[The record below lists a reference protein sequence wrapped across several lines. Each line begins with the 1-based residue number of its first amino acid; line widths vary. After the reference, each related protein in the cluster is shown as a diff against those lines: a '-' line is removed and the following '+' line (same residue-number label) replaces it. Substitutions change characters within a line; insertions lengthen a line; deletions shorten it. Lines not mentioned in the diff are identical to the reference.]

1 MTQYG
6 HDLFYELG
14 QDDDMT
20 TFTIPP
26 SSNPDATIQNALKT
40 HTTALLVFGILFLVV
55 GSVAFST
62 MMLRSVGASMSLETE
77 GKPRCRRDSLW

>member
-1 MTQYG
+1 
-6 HDLFYELG
+6 
-14 QDDDMT
+14 MT

-62 MMLRSVGASMSLETE
+62 VMLRSVGVSMSLETE

>member
-6 HDLFYELG
+6 HDLFYGLG

-20 TFTIPP
+20 TFTTPP

-62 MMLRSVGASMSLETE
+62 MMPRSVGASMSLETE